1 MYHSVHSRILC
12 LRDNAIIYPAHD
24 YKGLTATSVVEER
37 TCNPRLT
44 KTLPEFCEIM
54 TNLQLP
60 YPKKLDVSL
69 PANLKCGL

>member
-24 YKGLTATSVVEER
+24 YKGLTSTSVVEER